1 MRRSVAFT
9 VTEICAVNCLMA
21 VAAVADPD
29 SIVRIVKVLG
39 MVNVAEGFDDTSSVI
54 NGATDLLNAVTGD
67 GKTQCAA
74 LDRTALS

>member
-1 MRRSVAFT
+1 MHGAEEVSRSGDRRNAERWPQLVEDES
-9 VTEICAVNCLMA
+9 LG
-21 VAAVADPD
+21 
-29 SIVRIVKVLG
+29 G

-54 NGATDLLNAVTGD
+54 NGATDLLKAVTGD